1 MEKWRNGKN
10 GHRAMKHLTSF
21 LHSAIAPFLH
31 FSFSQFLH
39 FSFFPFLFF
48 SISPFLISPVSA
60 QQLTFVELNCENL
73 FDTRHDEG
81 KQDQEF
87 LPDGTRRWTRTRYW
101 RKVNAI
107 GQELLSCSTDLP
119 DLVALVEVENDS
131 AMRDLT
137 RRSLLRSAG
146 YDYLMTCSPDVRGI
160 DVALLYH
167 PARFRPLCYDVIT
180 VKPLPDM
187 RPTRDI
193 LYVQGET
200 GGGDTLHVFVVHA
213 PSRYGGELPTRPHRQ
228 RVAETLL
235 QAAATL
241 MQGNVIVAGDFNDY
255 ADSHSLQQLA
265 DGGLVNVSAS
275 ARGAARRA
283 LGTYRYQGEWHSID
297 HVLASH
303 QLAACVDSVYVNDA
317 IFLLQPDTKYGGWK
331 PRRTYN
337 GYQYQRGYSDHLPLV
352 VTIDLSK
359 NDATTHHTP
368 LTPHHTPL
376 THE

>member
-1 MEKWRNGKN
+1 M
-10 GHRAMKHLTSF
+10 MHLTSF
-21 LHSAIAPFLH
+21 LHSSISHFLH
-31 FSFSQFLH
+31 LSFSPFRNFSFS
-39 FSFFPFLFF
+39 PFLFF

-60 QQLTFVELNCENL
+60 QRLTFVELNCENL
-73 FDTRHDEG
+73 FDTRHDED

-101 RKVNAI
+101 RKVH
-107 GQELLSCSTDLP
+107 
-119 DLVALVEVENDS
+119 AL
-131 AMRDLT
+131 
-137 RRSLLRSAG
+137 G
-146 YDYLMTCSPDVRGI
+146 
-160 DVALLYH
+160 
-167 PARFRPLCYDVIT
+167 IT
-180 VKPLPDM
+180 VEPLPDM

-200 GGGDTLHVFVVHA
+200 VGGDTLHVFVVHA

-265 DGGLVNVSAS
+265 AGGLVNVSAS

-297 HVLASH
+297 HVLTSH
-303 QLAACVDSVYVNDA
+303 QLATCVDSVYVNDA

-359 NDATTHHTP
+359 NDAPSPITNNHSPITTHQ
-368 LTPHHTPL
+368 
-376 THE
+376 